1 MYSHSY
7 IHLIKEYIM
16 YPATINQVSSNEY
29 HVIFNRVVVGIY
41 SEYIHAESHA
51 HGINLVI

>member
-1 MYSHSY
+1 
-7 IHLIKEYIM
+7 M
-16 YPATINQVSSNEY
+16 YPATIHQVSSNEY

-41 SEYIHAESHA
+41 SEYVHAESHA

>member
-1 MYSHSY
+1 
-7 IHLIKEYIM
+7 M
-16 YPATINQVSSNEY
+16 YPATIYQVSPTEF

-41 SEYIHAESHA
+41 AEYQHAESHA